1 VRTTSRGSLALGMA
15 TLASTSHTGSGL
27 ANLKHQIS
35 ANI

>member
-1 VRTTSRGSLALGMA
+1 MA

-27 ANLKHQIS
+27 ANFHYQIF